1 MLSKRAKY
9 ALNALVELARA
20 RGEGPL
26 SAAIIAERA
35 GVPRKFLEAILV
47 ELRNAGIVSS
57 RKGRGGGH
65 VLGKAPADVHMAEIL
80 RLFDGAIG
88 LLPCVTHQFYAR
100 CEECRDEAVCGIRD
114 VFMEVRQASVELLKK
129 ATWPR
134 CSRASSVRGSA
145 GPKLGAT

>member
-9 ALNALVELARA
+9 ALNALVELARN
-20 RGEGPL
+20 RTDGPL

-47 ELRNAGIVSS
+47 DLRNAGIITS

-65 VLGKAPADVHMAEIL
+65 VLGKDPKEVHMADVL

-88 LLPCVTHQFYAR
+88 LLPCVTHQYYER
-100 CEECRDEAVCGIRD
+100 CEECTDEAVCGIRD

-129 ATWPR
+129 ATLAEVLR
-134 CSRASSVRGSA
+134 REGCLTRRVKR
-145 GPKLGAT
+145 